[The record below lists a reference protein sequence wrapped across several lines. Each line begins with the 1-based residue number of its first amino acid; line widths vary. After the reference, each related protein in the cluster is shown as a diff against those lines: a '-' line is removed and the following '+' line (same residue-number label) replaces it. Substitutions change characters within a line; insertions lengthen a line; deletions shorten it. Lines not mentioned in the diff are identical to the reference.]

1 MRKAGCILLTCL
13 LVVSTVLLFGCS
25 KKQDESWKT
34 NEKFDLSLP
43 VLNSDGWYLVF
54 EDDFEGT
61 SLSRLVIGVLKWWRF
76 RIQML

>member
-54 EDDFEGT
+54 EDDLDRK
-61 SLSRLVIGVLKWWRF
+61 SVV
-76 RIQML
+76 

>member
-1 MRKAGCILLTCL
+1 ML
-13 LVVSTVLLFGCS
+13 

-61 SLSRLVIGVLKWWRF
+61 SLNENITFGEKYNGNKRNLDNIAPCNSLGKSR
-76 RIQML
+76 